1 MKNMVFFILIL
12 SFVQPIMSNVIYYN
26 DFEDSSEALTE
37 WSYNPQFQNITPGTV
52 QHASDRFIGQF
63 SGNESTILSL
73 YNLPSHN
80 EIKVS
85 FDLYIIR
92 TWDGNAPPLPRAGP
106 DIWDLSI
113 VGEQTL
119 LHTTFSNTGIEAN
132 QNQAY
137 PDNFPGGNYP
147 ARTGAAESNTL
158 GFTVVDYGGEIMD
171 TVYHFYDDKSFPF
184 THVGSSLML
193 NFSGIIDSTI
203 VYGVF
208 DESWGIDNV
217 RVDAI
222 PESCTLG
229 LLALGGLAVA
239 RRRR

>member
-1 MKNMVFFILIL
+1 MKKMIFSILIL
-12 SFVQPIMSNVIYYN
+12 SFVQPIMSNVVYYN
-26 DFEDSSEALTE
+26 DFEDSSETLTE
-37 WSYNPQFQNITPGTV
+37 WSYNPQFQNTTPGTV

-132 QNQAY
+132 QYQAY

-171 TVYHFYDDKSFPF
+171 RR
-184 THVGSSLML
+184 SS
-193 NFSGIIDSTI
+193 G
-203 VYGVF
+203 
-208 DESWGIDNV
+208 
-217 RVDAI
+217 DALYNNGNI
-222 PESCTLG
+222 
-229 LLALGGLAVA
+229 A
-239 RRRR
+239 RRRNRARLSGKSQIRPFSENTVESWSDF